1 MLSISIY
8 DLKEIPNS
16 MNKKQLSCALS
27 ALLLLAGCSNNNN
40 SSKTSETNTSSAI
53 SSSTSTSGSKIRI
66 VAVQLVPEAN
76 SVLVNE
82 EVIIEAKADSDL
94 TWADSDFSASGGTIV
109 AVSNGAK
116 FTADKAGTYTI
127 TVDKE
132 GVKSNVVTII
142 AVEDS
147 STLDSAAS
155 EASAQTS
162 MAAQA
167 SQEAEATLDDKN
179 TASDSAG
186 TSSST
191 TNQTSG
197 NINNSLTL
205 STTSISSN
213 NVAAANSTT
222 SASAG
227 QRLVNVQS
235 LASNPEGYLDQYI
248 TLSGSIANENG
259 KTVIY
264 PQGSTSQGITLEGVE
279 ASAIGKS
286 VYLTGHLVKDAN
298 GQYIF
303 DVNNTI
309 EPLTSAVFGKA
320 GAPISS
326 VPQTGTFV
334 FTANNVVIRSGN
346 DGLASPESGL
356 AYYPGLEV
364 YYDGTYQKDGYTW
377 IKYTSYSGIERSV
390 PIGDDKYVLYGYVDE
405 N

>member
-1 MLSISIY
+1 
-8 DLKEIPNS
+8 

-27 ALLLLAGCSNNNN
+27 ALLLLAGCSNNSN
-40 SSKTSETNTSSAI
+40 SSKTSETNTSSAV
-53 SSSTSTSGSKIRI
+53 SSSTSSSSKIRI

-94 TWADSDFSASGGTIV
+94 TWTDSDFTTSGGTIV
-109 AVSNGAK
+109 AISNGAK

-167 SQEAEATLDDKN
+167 SQEAEATLNDDK
-179 TASDSAG
+179 SG
-186 TSSST
+186 SSSSSA

-197 NINNSLTL
+197 NTNT
-205 STTSISSN
+205 STPNPSSN
-213 NVAAANSTT
+213 SAATANSTT

-227 QRLVNVQS
+227 QRLVNVQN
-235 LASNPEGYLDQYI
+235 LASNPDAYLDQYI

-286 VYLTGHLVKDAN
+286 AYLTGHLVKDAN

-320 GAPISS
+320 GAPVSS
-326 VPQTGTFV
+326 VPQSGTFV

-364 YYDGTYQKDGYTW
+364 YYDGVYQKDGYTW

-390 PIGDDKYVLYGYVDE
+390 PIGDDKYVLYGYVDAD
-405 N
+405 

>member
-1 MLSISIY
+1 
-8 DLKEIPNS
+8 

-40 SSKTSETNTSSAI
+40 SSKTSEANASSAVSNSASNSTSS
-53 SSSTSTSGSKIRI
+53 SSSKIKI

-76 SVLVNE
+76 SIVVNE

-94 TWADSDFSASGGTIV
+94 TWADSDFTASGGTVV

-147 STLDSAAS
+147 SALDSAAS
-155 EASAQTS
+155 EASIQTS

-167 SQEAEATLDDKN
+167 SQEAESTLEDK
-179 TASDSAG
+179 TTSSSAG
-186 TSSST
+186 TPSSA

-197 NINNSLTL
+197 NTNSNANNNT
-205 STTSISSN
+205 STPSSN
-213 NVAAANSTT
+213 STATASSTT

-227 QRLVNVQS
+227 QRLVNIQN
-235 LASNPEGYLDQYI
+235 LASNPEAYLDQYI

-264 PQGSTSQGITLEGVE
+264 PQGSTSQGITLEGIE

-286 VYLTGHLVKDAN
+286 AYLTGHLVKDAN
-298 GQYIF
+298 GQYVF

-320 GAPISS
+320 GAPVSS

-364 YYDGTYQKDGYTW
+364 YYDGIYQKDGYTW

>member
-1 MLSISIY
+1 
-8 DLKEIPNS
+8 

-40 SSKTSETNTSSAI
+40 SSKTSEANASSAV
-53 SSSTSTSGSKIRI
+53 SSSASTSTSSSSSKIRI

-76 SVLVNE
+76 SIMVNE

-94 TWADSDFSASGGTIV
+94 TWTDSDFTASGGTIV

-155 EASAQTS
+155 EASIQTS
-162 MAAQA
+162 MAAEA
-167 SQEAEATLDDKN
+167 SQEAEATLDDNKN
-179 TASDSAG
+179 TTSSSTG
-186 TSSST
+186 TSSSSA

-197 NINNSLTL
+197 NTNTNANNNA
-205 STTSISSN
+205 STSSN
-213 NVAAANSTT
+213 STATANSTT

-227 QRLVNVQS
+227 QRLVNVQN
-235 LASNPEGYLDQYI
+235 LASNPEAYLDQYI

-264 PQGSTSQGITLEGVE
+264 PQGSTSQGITLEGVD

-286 VYLTGHLVKDAN
+286 AYLTGHLVKDAN
-298 GQYIF
+298 GQYVF

-320 GAPISS
+320 GAPVSS
-326 VPQTGTFV
+326 VPKTGTFV

-356 AYYPGLEV
+356 AYYPGLQV

>member
-1 MLSISIY
+1 
-8 DLKEIPNS
+8 

-40 SSKTSETNTSSAI
+40 SSKTSEANASSAV
-53 SSSTSTSGSKIRI
+53 SSSASTSTSSSNSKIRF

-76 SVLVNE
+76 SIVVNE
-82 EVIIEAKADSDL
+82 EVIIEAMADSDL
-94 TWADSDFSASGGTIV
+94 TWADSDFKASGGTIV

-167 SQEAEATLDDKN
+167 SQEAEATLDDDKN
-179 TASDSAG
+179 TTSSSAG
-186 TSSST
+186 SSSST

-197 NINNSLTL
+197 NTNTNTNANTNT
-205 STTSISSN
+205 STPTPSSN
-213 NVAAANSTT
+213 SAAATNSTT

-227 QRLVNVQS
+227 QRLVNVQN
-235 LASNPEGYLDQYI
+235 LASNPEAYLDQYI

-264 PQGSTSQGITLEGVE
+264 PQGSTSQGITLDGVE

-286 VYLTGHLVKDAN
+286 AYLTGHLVKNAN
-298 GQYIF
+298 GQYVF

-309 EPLTSAVFGKA
+309 EPLTSAIFGKA
-320 GAPISS
+320 GAPVSS

-334 FTANNVVIRSGN
+334 FTANNVVIRSGY

>member
-1 MLSISIY
+1 
-8 DLKEIPNS
+8 

-40 SSKTSETNTSSAI
+40 SSKTSEANASSAV
-53 SSSTSTSGSKIRI
+53 SSSTSSSSSKIRI

-76 SVLVNE
+76 SIVVNE

-94 TWADSDFSASGGTIV
+94 TWADSDFTASGGTIV

-132 GVKSNVVTII
+132 GVKSNVITII

-155 EASAQTS
+155 EASIQTS

-167 SQEAEATLDDKN
+167 SQEAEATLDDDKN
-179 TASDSAG
+179 TTPSSTG
-186 TSSST
+186 TSSSSA

-197 NINNSLTL
+197 NTNTNANNNTSTPSSN
-205 STTSISSN
+205 STT
-213 NVAAANSTT
+213 NSTT

-227 QRLVNVQS
+227 QRLVNVQN
-235 LASNPEGYLDQYI
+235 LASNPEAYLDQYI

-279 ASAIGKS
+279 ASAIGKNA
-286 VYLTGHLVKDAN
+286 YLTGHLVKDAN
-298 GQYIF
+298 GQYVF

-320 GAPISS
+320 GAPVSS
-326 VPQTGTFV
+326 VPKTGTFV

-364 YYDGTYQKDGYTW
+364 YYDGIYQKDGYTW

>member
-1 MLSISIY
+1 
-8 DLKEIPNS
+8 

-27 ALLLLAGCSNNNN
+27 ALLLLAGCSNNN
-40 SSKTSETNTSSAI
+40 SSKTSEANASSAV
-53 SSSTSTSGSKIRI
+53 SSSASTSTSSSSSKIRI

-76 SVLVNE
+76 SIVVNE

-94 TWADSDFSASGGTIV
+94 TWADSDFTASGGTIV

-155 EASAQTS
+155 EASIQTS

-167 SQEAEATLDDKN
+167 SQEAEATLDDDKN
-179 TASDSAG
+179 TTSSSTG
-186 TSSST
+186 TSSSSA

-197 NINNSLTL
+197 NTNTNANNNT
-205 STTSISSN
+205 STSSSN
-213 NVAAANSTT
+213 STANSTT

-227 QRLVNVQS
+227 QRLVNVQN
-235 LASNPEGYLDQYI
+235 LASNPEAYLDQYI

-279 ASAIGKS
+279 ASVIGKNA
-286 VYLTGHLVKDAN
+286 YLTGHLVKDAN
-298 GQYIF
+298 GQYVF

-320 GAPISS
+320 GALVSS
-326 VPQTGTFV
+326 VPKMGTFV

>member
-1 MLSISIY
+1 
-8 DLKEIPNS
+8 

-40 SSKTSETNTSSAI
+40 SSKTSEANASSAV
-53 SSSTSTSGSKIRI
+53 SSSASTSTSSSSSKIRI

-76 SVLVNE
+76 SIVVNE

-94 TWADSDFSASGGTIV
+94 TWADSDFTASGGTIV

-155 EASAQTS
+155 EASIQTS

-167 SQEAEATLDDKN
+167 SQEAEATLDDDKN
-179 TASDSAG
+179 TTSSSTG
-186 TSSST
+186 TSSSSA

-197 NINNSLTL
+197 NTNTNANNNT
-205 STTSISSN
+205 STSSSN
-213 NVAAANSTT
+213 STANSTT

-227 QRLVNVQS
+227 QRLVNVQN
-235 LASNPEGYLDQYI
+235 LASNPEAYLDQYI

-279 ASAIGKS
+279 ASVIGKNA
-286 VYLTGHLVKDAN
+286 YLTGHLVKDAN
-298 GQYIF
+298 GQYVF

-320 GAPISS
+320 GAPVSS
-326 VPQTGTFV
+326 VPKMGTFV

>member
-1 MLSISIY
+1 
-8 DLKEIPNS
+8 

-40 SSKTSETNTSSAI
+40 SSKTSEANASSTTS
-53 SSSTSTSGSKIRI
+53 SSSTSDSKIRLI
-66 VAVQLVPEAN
+66 AVQLVPEAN

-94 TWADSDFSASGGTIV
+94 TWSDSDFTISGGTIT

-116 FTADKAGTYTI
+116 FSTDKAGTYTI

-155 EASAQTS
+155 EASTQTS
-162 MAAQA
+162 IAAQA
-167 SQEAEATLDDKN
+167 SEEAQATLDD
-179 TASDSAG
+179 G
-186 TSSST
+186 TTTSPISNSST
-191 TNQTSG
+191 NSNSQGANTTSG
-197 NINNSLTL
+197 TA
-205 STTSISSN
+205 T
-213 NVAAANSTT
+213 VNSTT

-227 QRLVNVQS
+227 QRLVSVQS
-235 LASNPEGYLDQYI
+235 LASNPEPYLDQYI
-248 TLSGSIANENG
+248 TLSGSIANVNG

-264 PQGSTSQGITLEGVE
+264 PQGSTSQSITLEGVD
-279 ASAIGKS
+279 ANAIGKS
-286 VYLTGHLVKDAN
+286 AYLTGHLVKDTN
-298 GQYIF
+298 GQYVF

-320 GAPISS
+320 GAPVSS
-326 VPQTGTFV
+326 VPEAGTFV

-364 YYDGTYQKDGYTW
+364 YYEGKYQKDGYTW